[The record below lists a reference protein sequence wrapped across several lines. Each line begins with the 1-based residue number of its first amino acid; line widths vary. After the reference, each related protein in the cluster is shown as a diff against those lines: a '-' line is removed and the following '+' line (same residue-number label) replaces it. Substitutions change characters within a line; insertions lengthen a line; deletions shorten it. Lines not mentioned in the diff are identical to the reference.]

1 MGQSKKYQYKDEKY
15 ELNEIIKFIKE
26 DSNLRYR
33 LEEDN
38 KMFINKLDKIIPGRD
53 SGCCNELQCH
63 TEGKILQSEVITK
76 W

>member
-1 MGQSKKYQYKDEKY
+1 
-15 ELNEIIKFIKE
+15 
-26 DSNLRYR
+26 
-33 LEEDN
+33 
-38 KMFINKLDKIIPGRD
+38 MFINKLDKIIPGRD